1 MFFHNLF
8 SDSYLICPVCSVST
22 TYSLYAHFVKLFT
35 QPRDKAA
42 FLAVM
47 NRAGTEM
54 HNLYADIL
62 QAVYLLREV
71 FVIIPVVAAVI
82 AAHKGHQLCALFC
95 IPLKSSFLV
104 IKCLKAPGAC
114 TAFIGHDAVKN
125 SNLFHTTSSS

>member
-1 MFFHNLF
+1 M
-8 SDSYLICPVCSVST
+8 CSVRSA
-22 TYSLYAHFVKLFT
+22 YSLNAHFVELLAQT
-35 QPRDKAA
+35 SNELA

-71 FVIIPVVAAVI
+71 FVIIPIVAAVI